1 MLMPGCPSLGGVS
14 FFFFLRVVLGR
25 IEGHENRQ
33 IFSRIPAS
41 FVGGANAILCGVVFP
56 KNTKFK
62 W

>member
-1 MLMPGCPSLGGVS
+1 MGAV
-14 FFFFLRVVLGR
+14 LRVVLGR